1 MSGKAIFS
9 IIMIVFWSV
18 MLAWSLSNYFAAS
31 EDLKVAQ
38 EDYKNAVAEK
48 EQAQRKL
55 DAVIDEHIRGGS
67 N

>member
-1 MSGKAIFS
+1 
-9 IIMIVFWSV
+9 